1 MHRGSVEDDTLGGRS
16 SNLSEEKRIGSASG
30 LHRRTGGSIKAD
42 KEGHESH
49 LSMRLRETPE
59 SASVSGYFNRVTR
72 SPGDP
77 KPIPRA
83 LLRSPK
89 GLFQEQRAFFEGPR
103 AFLTDPGPF

>member
-59 SASVSGYFNRVTR
+59 SASAPQWAIVFSESGGTRV
-72 SPGDP
+72 PV
-77 KPIPRA
+77 
-83 LLRSPK
+83 
-89 GLFQEQRAFFEGPR
+89 
-103 AFLTDPGPF
+103 